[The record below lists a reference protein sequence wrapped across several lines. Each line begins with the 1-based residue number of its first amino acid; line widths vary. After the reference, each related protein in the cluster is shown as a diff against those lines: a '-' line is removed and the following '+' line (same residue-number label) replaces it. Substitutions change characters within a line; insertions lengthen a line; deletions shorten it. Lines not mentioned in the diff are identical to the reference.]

1 MYIEILADA
10 VEGPRADA
18 RAIVPGRA
26 GAAAAGRGEDVRRDR
41 AVWGLRRL
49 ACYALPYRRTCSA
62 LETTTMLTLT
72 SPTRGH
78 PISMHRLILYDQV
91 GKVWYEH
98 EQNYEERQHEKSSKG
113 KVRSHLGLILLL
125 VCWSPCRFV

>member
-41 AVWGLRRL
+41 AVWGLGRL
-49 ACYALPYRRTCSA
+49 ARYALPYRRTCSA
-62 LETTTMLTLT
+62 LETISITMLTLT

-78 PISMHRLILYDQV
+78 PISVHRLILYDQV
-91 GKVWYEH
+91 GKVWDEH
-98 EQNYEERQHEKSSKG
+98 EPLSADRRVALCR
-113 KVRSHLGLILLL
+113 VRPRPRRSLTR
-125 VCWSPCRFV
+125 P